1 VFEIILRSYHE
12 SDEPQVV
19 ELWRQLF
26 PDSPPW
32 NDPHKDIAR
41 KLSVQREL
49 FIVAMLKEELVGTAV
64 GGYDGHRGWVY
75 YVAVK
80 PDLRRQ
86 GIGAALMQRVEREL
100 AELGCPKL
108 NLQVRAENIDV
119 VAFYESLGYHVEE
132 RISMGK
138 RLILNK
144 EARTNAQRHNS

>member
-1 VFEIILRSYHE
+1 MSELKLRSYKQ

-19 ELWRQLF
+19 KLWRHVF

-49 FIVAMLKEELVGTAV
+49 FIVAVLEDELVGTAV

-86 GIGAALMQRVEREL
+86 GIGAALMQRVEQDL

-108 NLQVRAENIDV
+108 NLQIRAENTDV

-132 RISMGK
+132 RVSMGK
-138 RLILNK
+138 RLINDK
-144 EARTNAQRHNS
+144 DGRTNTPRHN